1 MSRRLPPRSSSP
13 FPLHRLLTPLFCA
26 LLIFG
31 GACTCDDDD
40 PDDNPNLDAG
50 DVGDVDDAGDTED
63 VEPPDVADDA
73 DADEDDAD
81 DADDADEDTGDV
93 GDEVVPIP
101 AGQAR
106 IQVIHAA
113 ADPDAATVD
122 VYLNETLL
130 LDDFAFRT
138 TTPFVD
144 VDAGDDLEIAI
155 APGDSASVDDA
166 LTTFSGVSLPA
177 EERTII
183 VVAGVLDPDAFDPNP
198 DEADTTLSLYTFADA
213 RERSNDTNFDQ
224 LAIFHA
230 STDQPAVALALPDGT
245 EILSQLA
252 YGEFAENY
260 LSVPPGVLAF
270 DLLRASDGARQGSFQ
285 TPELTGGEAFVVV
298 ATGFGDTAQNPD
310 AAFELTLFP
319 SRYGG
324 DRSEGVALDEA
335 ARLQLIHNAPD
346 PDAASVDL
354 YLDSELTYP
363 AVAFREATS
372 FRTVVAGQ
380 DFELLV
386 TAAGD
391 ANTEVLTSTLNL
403 GNGQSAV
410 AVIGGVLDPG
420 DFTANPDGEDITL
433 RIFLNSDALEEA
445 RSADT
450 VDLLVF
456 HGVPD
461 APSVALVTD
470 AGESAQVLSPTLTYG
485 DFDGYLSVAPE
496 DIVAQITPA
505 SDTTTTLA
513 GFALPLS
520 LLEGEALTVVAS
532 GLLNTTDAARSLALL
547 IVSADGNLTV
557 VSPEE

>member
-1 MSRRLPPRSSSP
+1 MPHRLPPLPATLS
-13 FPLHRLLTPLFCA
+13 LHRLLTPIFCG
-26 LLIFG
+26 LLVFG

-50 DVGDVDDAGDTED
+50 DAGDTDDAGDAED
-63 VEPPDVADDA
+63 APPPDVEDDADDTDDA
-73 DADEDDAD
+73 DADTGDAD
-81 DADDADEDTGDV
+81 DE
-93 GDEVVPIP
+93 EVPIP

-106 IQVIHAA
+106 IQLIHAA
-113 ADPDAATVD
+113 ADPNAASVD

-130 LDDFAFRT
+130 LDDFEFRT

-144 VDAGDDLEIAI
+144 VDGGDDLEIAI
-155 APGDSASVDDA
+155 APGDSESVDDA
-166 LTTFSGVSLPA
+166 LSTFSAVALPA
-177 EERTII
+177 DERTII
-183 VVAGVLDPDAFDPNP
+183 VVAGVLDPPGFSPNP
-198 DEADTTLSLYTFADA
+198 DGANTTLSLTTFADA
-213 RERSNDTNFDQ
+213 RERSNEPNFDQ

-230 STDQPAVALALPDGT
+230 SSDQPAVALALPDGT
-245 EILSQLA
+245 ELLSQLA
-252 YGEFAENY
+252 YGEFAESY
-260 LSVPPGVLAF
+260 LSVAPGVLAF

-298 ATGFGDTAQNPD
+298 ATGFADSAQNPD

-324 DRSEGVALDEA
+324 DRSEGIALDEA

-354 YLDSELTYP
+354 YLDNELTYP

-372 FRTVVAGQ
+372 FRTIVAGE
-380 DFELLV
+380 DIELLA
-386 TAAGD
+386 TAEGD

-403 GNGQSAV
+403 GKGQRAV

-420 DFTANPDGEDITL
+420 AFTANPDGEDIAL

-445 RSADT
+445 RSPDT

-461 APSVALVTD
+461 APTVALVTD
-470 AGESAQVLSPTLTYG
+470 AGESAQILSETLTYG
-485 DFDGYLSVAPE
+485 DFDGYLSVASE

-505 SDTTTTLA
+505 ADTTTPLA

-520 LLEGEALTVVAS
+520 LLDGEALTLVAS
-532 GLLNTTDAARSLALL
+532 GLLNTTDAARTLALL

-557 VSPEE
+557 VAPEE

>member
-1 MSRRLPPRSSSP
+1 MPRRLPPRSSSP

-50 DVGDVDDAGDTED
+50 EVGDVDDAGDTED

-73 DADEDDAD
+73 DADED

-144 VDAGDDLEIAI
+144 VDAGDDLELAI

-198 DEADTTLSLYTFADA
+198 DEADTTISLYTFADA

-324 DRSEGVALDEA
+324 DRSEGVTLDEA

-420 DFTANPDGEDITL
+420 DFTANPDGEDIAL